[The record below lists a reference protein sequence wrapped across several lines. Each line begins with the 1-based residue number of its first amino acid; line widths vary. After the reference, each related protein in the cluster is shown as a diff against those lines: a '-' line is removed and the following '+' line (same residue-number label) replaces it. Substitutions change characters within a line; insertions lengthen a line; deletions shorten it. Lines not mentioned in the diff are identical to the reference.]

1 MNKYQKF
8 AVNHYLSRYSEDMSF
23 EDVLAAS
30 QSDDLPAVMPNEAYH
45 HLTLEEIADDIYQMA
60 CRPRETTMNLLELTK
75 DFTLKI
81 SRHPEENLLE
91 LNRITVRLD
100 DDELEELEY
109 GLTNLLHAI
118 SVYKREKK

>member
-1 MNKYQKF
+1 
-8 AVNHYLSRYSEDMSF
+8 VN
-23 EDVLAAS
+23 
-30 QSDDLPAVMPNEAYH
+30 
-45 HLTLEEIADDIYQMA
+45 I
-60 CRPRETTMNLLELTK
+60 LELTK
-75 DFTLKI
+75 DFTVKI